1 MMQNELATN
10 GNETNEKAIVP
21 TGRSPLE
28 SFLEFKFSQ
37 YENPKDFLNK
47 RKKAKTKRRAARA
60 ARKVNRS

>member
-21 TGRSPLE
+21 IGKSLLV
-28 SFLEFKFSQ
+28 SFLESEFSQ

-47 RKKAKTKRRAARA
+47 RKKAKAKRKAALASR
-60 ARKVNRS
+60 RRNRS